1 MPNETRSLQWSN
13 DELDALIDSYLGML
27 KDEVAGTSYNKRQ
40 NNLKLQE
47 HVKRTH
53 ASIEFKFCNLSA
65 VLDELGRRYIFGYK
79 PRPHFQ
85 AALQDRLLQRLD
97 EFPLAE
103 GSDPDHDLASSKHSG
118 RGDLATTAVLNSSPK
133 SSDTLG
139 PRHEGEFVNAEES
152 EYWHALGELWDRTTG
167 GSDVA
172 AKPTTDDGSTLP
184 TAPRPAGVE
193 EACAWFKS
201 GLTRDSLPRFLF
213 LVGGPGAGK
222 SHATAEI
229 VAGLDPIE
237 VPDDGLAHRS
247 YRYKAGRREL
257 LLINDATIGST
268 EHRRNPLTKETD
280 ASVRAGMHFVACVN
294 RGVLVEEAA
303 SIHATPTFDYSPGQ
317 ALLSWLAGHAPE
329 ESNWNVQTDCDEPY
343 LRAGHLFDGPNM
355 VASVLVVY
363 VDVCSLL
370 ERRPKV
376 VITSSTEGGTLFAAE
391 PYQIA
396 DFAKRTSM
404 DVITPAGALFS
415 KVIDYVSPRDSSDGI
430 EVLMD
435 PIRAN
440 IESLRSARVRAGIMT
455 VVRGAE
461 LSSGQR
467 MTFREVWGTVTRC
480 VLGDAPDQIARD
492 DLRALITRLQPK
504 NVDPV
509 LRFKDLQLLAGLRF
523 SQAIFGGRNPES
535 QSFDPLG
542 NPITKLT
549 HFVDPMRDAIPGR
562 YDRTWNSG
570 WATPLADSF
579 AGPVTNGSPLE
590 SLEEDLKSLEE
601 DINSRDPFCE
611 ALTEFDRTVDRAF
624 VDAMHSTKI
633 RDKDRYAFISWYGGY
648 LGRLYALANGI
659 PAFRPQIAA
668 WTQAWYLSPNLPD
681 ELGFG
686 LRTLLRPKRKPGD
699 IESASLIP
707 ILASRTDPIVGVQ
720 SEPKLALKTGDV
732 EMKTFRDSE
741 ALFLILSEQGK
752 EISRMPLDFPLV
764 REALACG
771 HEHAGVTEMTDV
783 TSPRLERFRAARLIP
798 AQLNQANYR
807 VVVGNSDYSMNV
819 TGGY

>member
-1 MPNETRSLQWSN
+1 MLNDTRSLHWS
-13 DELDALIDSYLGML
+13 DEELDALIDCYLRML
-27 KDEVAGTSYNKRQ
+27 KLEIAGENYNKRQ

-47 HVKRTH
+47 FVKRSH
-53 ASIEFKFCNLSA
+53 AAIEFKLCNLSA
-65 VLDELGRRYIFGYK
+65 VLDSMGRQYIFGYK

-85 AALQDRLLQRLD
+85 AALKERLILRLSD
-97 EFPLAE
+97 FPLTETSDSTAE
-103 GSDPDHDLASSKHSG
+103 LSTPKDVTPIGTDPAPPHDSVP
-118 RGDLATTAVLNSSPK
+118 RT
-133 SSDTLG
+133 SDTFEPLK
-139 PRHEGEFVNAEES
+139 EGEFVNAEES
-152 EYWHALGELWDRTTG
+152 AYWHALGELWDRTTG

-172 AKPTTDDGSTLP
+172 AKPITDGRSPLP

-193 EACAWFKS
+193 EACSWFKRGLDS
-201 GLTRDSLPRFLF
+201 GTLPRFLF

-229 VAGLDPIE
+229 VADLEPIDA
-237 VPDDGLAHRS
+237 PKDGLAHRS
-247 YRYKAGRREL
+247 YRYNAGSREL

-268 EHRRNPLTKETD
+268 EHRRNPLTKEID
-280 ASVRAGMHFVACVN
+280 ASARAGVHLIACVN
-294 RGVLVEEAA
+294 RGILVDEAA
-303 SIHATPTFDYSPGQ
+303 STNATQTFEYSAGQ
-317 ALLSWLAGHAPE
+317 ALTRWLAGDVVG

-343 LRAGHLFDGPNM
+343 LKAGHLFDGPDM
-355 VASVLVVY
+355 VASVLVVL

-370 ERRPKV
+370 EKRPQV
-376 VITSSTEGGTLFAAE
+376 RISSRGDGGALFAAE
-391 PYQIA
+391 PYVIS
-396 DFAKRTSM
+396 DFAKRAAA
-404 DVITPAGALFS
+404 DFATPAAALFG
-415 KVIDYVSPRDSSDGI
+415 KVVDFIPTDTADDETDI
-430 EVLMD
+430 MID

-440 IESLRSARVRAGIMT
+440 IESLRSSRVRSGIMT

-467 MTFREVWGTVTRC
+467 MTFREIWGTVTRC
-480 VLGDAPDQIARD
+480 VLGDAPDQVGRHELRTLIA
-492 DLRALITRLQPK
+492 RLQPSTS
-504 NVDPV
+504 DPV
-509 LRFKDLQLLAGLRF
+509 LRFKALQLLAGLRF
-523 SQAIFGGRNPES
+523 SQAIFGGRSPGS
-535 QSFDPLG
+535 ASFDPLS

-562 YDRTWNSG
+562 YDRSWDSG

-590 SLEEDLKSLEE
+590 ALEEDLEPQ
-601 DINSRDPFCE
+601 NPFSE
-611 ALTEFDRTVDRAF
+611 VLTEFDRMVDGAF
-624 VDAMHSTKI
+624 VEAMHSPKI
-633 RDKDRYAFISWYGGY
+633 SDKDRYAFISWYGGY

-681 ELGFG
+681 ELSFG
-686 LRTLLRPKRKPGD
+686 LRTLLRPKRRPGD
-699 IESASLIP
+699 VESASLIP

-720 SEPKLALKTGDV
+720 AEPKLALKTGDV
-732 EMKTFRDSE
+732 EMKTFRNSE
-741 ALFLILSEQGK
+741 ALFLVLSEQGK

-771 HEHAGVTEMTDV
+771 QEHAGVTEMTDV

-807 VVVGNSDYSMNV
+807 VVVGNSDYSMTVN
-819 TGGY
+819 GGN

>member
-1 MPNETRSLQWSN
+1 MLNVTRAPEWSD
-13 DELDALIDSYLGML
+13 DELDALIDSYVMML
-27 KDEVAGTSYNKRQ
+27 KLEVAGANYNKRQ

-47 HVKRTH
+47 IVKRSH
-53 ASIEFKFCNLSA
+53 ASIEFKLCNLSA
-65 VLDELGRRYIFGYK
+65 VLDGMGRRYIFGYK

-85 AALQDRLLQRLD
+85 AALQDRVLQRLG
-97 EFPLAE
+97 EFPLAD
-103 GSDPDHDLASSKHSG
+103 GSHS
-118 RGDLATTAVLNSSPK
+118 DWDATLPEIAKLGGATPFAALNSMPGSG
-133 SSDTLG
+133 DTFE
-139 PRHEGEFVNAEES
+139 PRSEGEFVNAEES
-152 EYWHALGELWDRTTG
+152 AYWETLGELWDRTTG

-172 AKPTTDDGSTLP
+172 AKPTSDGLSPLP

-201 GLTRDSLPRFLF
+201 GLTSGALPRFLF

-229 VAGLDPIE
+229 VAGLDSIE
-237 VPDDGLAHRS
+237 APQDGLAHRT
-247 YRYKAGRREL
+247 YRYKAGSREL
-257 LLINDATIGST
+257 LLINDATIGSS
-268 EHRRNPLTKETD
+268 EHRRNSLTKDVD
-280 ASVRAGMHFVACVN
+280 ASVHAGKHLVACVN
-294 RGVLVEEAA
+294 RGILVEEAA
-303 SIHATPTFDYSPGQ
+303 STNATPPSQYSAGQ
-317 ALLSWLAGHAPE
+317 ALVRWLAGEAIG

-343 LRAGHLFDGPNM
+343 LRAGHLLDGPNI
-355 VASVLVVY
+355 VAGVLVVF

-370 ERRPKV
+370 ERRPEV
-376 VITSSTEGGTLFAAE
+376 HITSSDVRGTVFEAE
-391 PYQIA
+391 PYRIA
-396 DFAKRTSM
+396 DFAKRTAM
-404 DVITPAGALFS
+404 DFVTPAGALFS
-415 KVIDYVSPRDSSDGI
+415 KVTEFVSTGASHEDNQLL
-430 EVLMD
+430 VD

-440 IESLRSARVRAGIMT
+440 IESLRSSRIRAGIMT

-467 MTFREVWGTVTRC
+467 MTFREIWGAITRC
-480 VLGDAPDQIARD
+480 VLGDAPDRVGRD
-492 DLRALITRLQPK
+492 ELRALVTRLQPSDTDA
-504 NVDPV
+504 VM
-509 LRFKDLQLLAGLRF
+509 RFKDLQLLAGLRF
-523 SQAIFGGRNPES
+523 SQAIFGGRNPGSEN
-535 QSFDPLG
+535 FDPLG

-562 YDRTWNSG
+562 YDHSWDSG
-570 WATPLADSF
+570 WATPLADAF

-590 SLEEDLKSLEE
+590 SLEDDLDSQ
-601 DINSRDPFCE
+601 DPFSE
-611 ALTEFDRTVDRAF
+611 VLTEFDRTVDRAF
-624 VDAMHSTKI
+624 VKAMHSPKI
-633 RDKDRYAFISWYGGY
+633 GDKDRYAFISWYGGY

-659 PAFRPQIAA
+659 PAFRPQVAA

-686 LRTLLRPKRKPGD
+686 LRSLLRPKRRPGD
-699 IESASLIP
+699 VESASLIP

-732 EMKTFRDSE
+732 EMKTHRDSE
-741 ALFLILSEQGK
+741 TLFLILSEQGK

-807 VVVGNSDYSMNV
+807 IVVGTSDFSMTV

>member
-1 MPNETRSLQWSN
+1 MLKETRPSQWSD

-27 KDEVAGTSYNKRQ
+27 KLEISGASYNKRQ

-47 HVKRTH
+47 TVKRSH
-53 ASIEFKFCNLSA
+53 ASIEFKLCNLSA
-65 VLDELGRRYIFGYK
+65 VLDGMGRRYIFGYK

-85 AALQDRLLQRLD
+85 AALRDSVLRRLG
-97 EFPLAE
+97 EFPFTDDYDAEGDSALAE
-103 GSDPDHDLASSKHSG
+103 AVKLGGVAPSTVMNPGREPDD
-118 RGDLATTAVLNSSPK
+118 NFE
-133 SSDTLG
+133 
-139 PRHEGEFVNAEES
+139 PRNEGEYVNAEES
-152 EYWHALGELWDRTTG
+152 ECAYWDTLGELWDRTTG
-167 GSDVA
+167 GSGVA
-172 AKPTTDDGSTLP
+172 AKPASEGQSQLP

-193 EACAWFKS
+193 EACDWFKS
-201 GLTRDSLPRFLF
+201 GLNSDSLPRFLF

-222 SHATAEI
+222 SHATSEI
-229 VAGLDPIE
+229 VDGLDPIE
-237 VPDDGLAHRS
+237 PPEDGLAHRS
-247 YRYKAGRREL
+247 YRYRAGGREL

-268 EHRRNPLTKETD
+268 EHRRNPLSKEID
-280 ASVRAGMHFVACVN
+280 ASQRAGKHLVACVN
-294 RGVLVEEAA
+294 RGILIDE
-303 SIHATPTFDYSPGQ
+303 ATPITASPTHDHTAGQ
-317 ALLSWLAGHAPE
+317 ALVRWLAGDAAS

-343 LRAGHLFDGPNM
+343 LRAGHLFDGPDI
-355 VASVLVVY
+355 VASVLVVF

-370 ERRPKV
+370 ERRPEV
-376 VITSSTEGGTLFAAE
+376 RITSGDNGGTIFEAE
-391 PYQIA
+391 PYGIA
-396 DFAKRTSM
+396 DFAKRTAM
-404 DVITPAGALFS
+404 DVVTPASALFS
-415 KVIDYVSPRDSSDGI
+415 KVTDLVSTSGFYGGS
-430 EVLMD
+430 EHLVD
-435 PIRAN
+435 PIKAN
-440 IESLRSARVRAGIMT
+440 IESLSSNRVRAGILT

-461 LSSGQR
+461 LTSGQR
-467 MTFREVWGTVTRC
+467 MTFREIWGTVTRC
-480 VLGDAPDQIARD
+480 ILGDAPNQVARD
-492 DLRALITRLQPK
+492 ELRGLITRLQPTEA
-504 NVDPV
+504 DSV

-523 SQAIFGGRNPES
+523 SQAIFGGRNPVS
-535 QSFDPLG
+535 VSFDPLS

-562 YDRTWNSG
+562 FDQSWESG

-590 SLEEDLKSLEE
+590 SLEDDL
-601 DINSRDPFCE
+601 DARDPFSE
-611 ALTEFDRTVDRAF
+611 ILTEFDRILDRAF
-624 VDAMHSTKI
+624 VGAMRDPKI

-659 PAFRPQIAA
+659 PAFRPQVAA

-686 LRTLLRPKRKPGD
+686 LRTLLRPKRRPGD

-741 ALFLILSEQGK
+741 ALFLVLSEQGK
-752 EISRMPLDFPLV
+752 EISRMPLDFALV

-798 AQLNQANYR
+798 TQLNRANYR
-807 VVVGNSDYSMNV
+807 VVVGNSDFSMTV

>member
-1 MPNETRSLQWSN
+1 MPNESRSPHWSD

-27 KDEVAGTSYNKRQ
+27 KLEVAGAYYNKRQ

-47 HVKRTH
+47 FVKRSH
-53 ASIEFKFCNLSA
+53 AAIEFKLCNLSA
-65 VLDELGRRYIFGYK
+65 VLDGMGRRYIFGYK

-85 AALQDRLLQRLD
+85 VALRERLLRRLG

-103 GSDPDHDLASSKHSG
+103 GRDFDDDSALREGVK
-118 RGDLATTAVLNSSPK
+118 RGDRAPTAALTSMSG
-133 SSDTLG
+133 SGDTFE
-139 PRHEGEFVNAEES
+139 PRNEGEFVNAEES
-152 EYWHALGELWDRTTG
+152 AYWHALGELWDRTTG

-172 AKPTTDDGSTLP
+172 AKPTTDGGSPLP

-201 GLTRDSLPRFLF
+201 GLTSDSLPRFLF

-229 VAGLDPIE
+229 VAGLEPIE
-237 VPDDGLAHRS
+237 APDDGLAHRS
-247 YRYKAGRREL
+247 YRYKAGSREL

-268 EHRRNPLTKETD
+268 EHRQNPLTKEID
-280 ASVRAGMHFVACVN
+280 SSEHGGKHLVACVN
-294 RGVLVEEAA
+294 RGILVDEAA
-303 SIHATPTFDYSPGQ
+303 SINATPAFQYSPGQ
-317 ALLSWLAGHAPE
+317 ALVRWLAGNAVG

-355 VASVLVVY
+355 VASVLVVF

-370 ERRPKV
+370 ERRPEV
-376 VITSSTEGGTLFAAE
+376 RITSSADGGTVFAAE
-391 PYQIA
+391 PYLIA
-396 DFAKRTSM
+396 DFAKRTTL
-404 DVITPAGALFS
+404 DFATPAGALFN
-415 KVIDYVSPRDSSDGI
+415 KVTDFVSTGDSYEGD
-430 EVLMD
+430 EHLVD

-440 IESLRSARVRAGIMT
+440 IESLRSRRVRAGIMT

-467 MTFREVWGTVTRC
+467 MTFREIWGTITRC
-480 VLGDAPDQIARD
+480 VLGDAPDQVARHE
-492 DLRALITRLQPK
+492 LRALISRLQPSST
-504 NVDPV
+504 DAV

-523 SQAIFGGRNPES
+523 SQAIFGGRNPGS
-535 QSFDPLG
+535 DSFDPLG

-562 YDRTWNSG
+562 YDRSWDSG

-590 SLEEDLKSLEE
+590 SLGDDLDSQ
-601 DINSRDPFCE
+601 DPFSE
-611 ALTEFDRTVDRAF
+611 VLTEFDRTVDRAF
-624 VDAMHSTKI
+624 VEAMQSAKI
-633 RDKDRYAFISWYGGY
+633 GDKDRYAFISWYGGY

-659 PAFRPQIAA
+659 PAFRPQVAA

-686 LRTLLRPKRKPGD
+686 LRTLLRPKRRPGD

-732 EMKTFRDSE
+732 EMKTFRESE

-798 AQLNQANYR
+798 TKLNQANYR
-807 VVVGNSDYSMNV
+807 VVVGNSDYSMTV
-819 TGGY
+819 TGGF

>member
-1 MPNETRSLQWSN
+1 MLKETRPSQWSD

-27 KDEVAGTSYNKRQ
+27 KLEISGASYNKRQ

-47 HVKRTH
+47 TVKRSH
-53 ASIEFKFCNLSA
+53 ASIEFKLCNLSA
-65 VLDELGRRYIFGYK
+65 VLDGMGRRYIFGYK

-85 AALQDRLLQRLD
+85 AALRDRVIQRLG
-97 EFPLAE
+97 EFPFTEDFDSDENLALSGAAKT
-103 GSDPDHDLASSKHSG
+103 GSAAPNKAPNPVPESG
-118 RGDLATTAVLNSSPK
+118 
-133 SSDTLG
+133 DTFE
-139 PRHEGEFVNAEES
+139 PRNEGEFVNAEES
-152 EYWHALGELWDRTTG
+152 AYWDTLGELWDRTTG

-172 AKPTTDDGSTLP
+172 AKPASEGQSQLP

-201 GLTRDSLPRFLF
+201 GLASDSLPHFLF

-222 SHATAEI
+222 SHATSEI
-229 VAGLDPIE
+229 VDGLDPIE
-237 VPDDGLAHRS
+237 APEDGLAHRS
-247 YRYKAGRREL
+247 YRYRAGSREL

-268 EHRRNPLTKETD
+268 EHRRNPLTKEID
-280 ASVRAGMHFVACVN
+280 ASQRAGKHLVACVN
-294 RGVLVEEAA
+294 RGILIDEAA
-303 SIHATPTFDYSPGQ
+303 PTTASSTFDYTAGQ
-317 ALLSWLAGHAPE
+317 ALVRWLAGDVSA

-343 LRAGHLFDGPNM
+343 LRAGHLFDGPNI
-355 VASVLVVY
+355 VASVLVVF

-370 ERRPKV
+370 ERRPQV
-376 VITSSTEGGTLFAAE
+376 RITSNEDGITVFTAE
-391 PYQIA
+391 PYLIA
-396 DFAKRTSM
+396 DFAKRTAM
-404 DVITPAGALFS
+404 DFVTPAGALFS
-415 KVIDYVSPRDSSDGI
+415 KVTDLISTGGLYDETEHLV
-430 EVLMD
+430 D
-435 PIRAN
+435 PIKAN
-440 IESLRSARVRAGIMT
+440 IESLCSSRVRAGIMT

-461 LSSGQR
+461 LTSGQR
-467 MTFREVWGTVTRC
+467 MTFREIWGTVTRC
-480 VLGDAPDQIARD
+480 ILGDAPNQVARD
-492 DLRALITRLQPK
+492 ELRALVTRLQPSEA
-504 NVDPV
+504 DSV

-523 SQAIFGGRNPES
+523 SQAIFGGRNPGSE
-535 QSFDPLG
+535 SFDPLG

-562 YDRTWNSG
+562 FDQSWESG

-590 SLEEDLKSLEE
+590 SLEDDL
-601 DINSRDPFCE
+601 NAQDPFSDI
-611 ALTEFDRTVDRAF
+611 LTEFDRTLDRAF
-624 VDAMHSTKI
+624 VDAMHNPKI
-633 RDKDRYAFISWYGGY
+633 GDKDRYAFISWYGGY

-681 ELGFG
+681 ELGYG
-686 LRTLLRPKRKPGD
+686 LRTLLRPKRRPGD

-798 AQLNQANYR
+798 KQLNQANYR
-807 VVVGNSDYSMNV
+807 VVVGTSDFSMTV